1 MKNNYLNSTTK
12 CRHKG
17 FTLIELMITV
27 AVIGILA
34 SIAYPSYQRYV
45 QDARR
50 AEAKSALLDVAGAM
64 ERCRS
69 ANFTYANCASAEEI
83 LNARN
88 TDLDF
93 YTVAI
98 DTDSTSRNA
107 YALTATPDSGS
118 AQSSDRCGTLTIDA
132 AGNRG
137 ANDDNCW

>member
-1 MKNNYLNSTTK
+1 MKNSDLKNKALY
-12 CRHKG
+12 RHKG
-17 FTLIELMITV
+17 FTLIELMIAV

-50 AEAKSALLDVAGAM
+50 TEAKSALLDVAGAM

-69 ANFTYANCASAEEI
+69 ANFTYTNCTSAEEV

-88 TDLDF
+88 AELDF

-98 DTDSTSRNA
+98 DTDAITRNA
-107 YALTATPDSGS
+107 FALTATPDSGS

-132 AGNRG
+132 TGNRG
-137 ANDDNCW
+137 ADDDNCW